1 MANLCEDAL
10 YELSTAVAVEYGTGR
25 GQERAS
31 GPAHRRR
38 RVVARNF
45 AALAARAAAAAT
57 GIHSQCIGLQAGGEA
72 NLMVATRSVAD
83 SGP

>member
-1 MANLCEDAL
+1 MSDDD
-10 YELSTAVAVEYGTGR
+10 
-25 GQERAS
+25 
-31 GPAHRRR
+31 PA
-38 RVVARNF
+38 
-45 AALAARAAAAAT
+45 AALCGIHAARTQFPAFTLAADAAGVAGALLAWAT